1 TIRGIGADTTAFSV
15 LWNNADLDNNKLFV
29 EIMYDRK
36 TCFQD
41 AAEFWLCKEAD
52 GEYPFN
58 PDKDKRG
65 RQVPIDSVLNNQD
78 NCVIS
83 KDLMTLSHPTAG
95 GYRLRFQLDPSKG
108 DTVVAKQ
115 VRIYVVSKYQ
125 RYFVCDSCG
134 AAKSRVTIDSASI
147 HPNCPYDDRN
157 LDLLA
162 CNKRTGGANNWEA
175 FVVDHRDCKIY
186 RAVSMPHIAS
196 FPNGRWWF
204 AQNLDYRKNL
214 IMNKDATTNGGVGYY
229 WCPGALSFDGKPYP
243 VTNNATVTS
252 GKDAACNAYGA
263 LYDYKTL
270 MSRNGLVSVDATA
283 ERTDYSY
290 AQGICPKGWVV
301 PARLDWGVMLNKVVG
316 CDDQQALT
324 PVDNN
329 MINQPCYNYP
339 SSAVRSSG
347 TYALPNTAVSTTLRS
362 TLSSRPAKRDSI
374 YALQMSPLWS
384 WWRVG
389 SRKAHGARP
398 IDYYGFSIL
407 PSGGILGDRK
417 FSQVGVA
424 AELAL
429 ASNER
434 LQLHYANQN
443 TYASIATASSV
454 RCVHNPQLDGTV
466 DKNKYMITLSTN
478 FPDKTTVDPSGER
491 FGSLPTTVKTATAND
506 TLRFDGWFENGTLV
520 HSTPNYPFVVTGPRT
535 LEARYAYI
543 GKLITISTNQPNKTT
558 VDPSGDRIEGTSV
571 TIKTATTNDTLRF
584 DGWYEGGNKVYSAQ
598 NYPFVVIG
606 PRTLEARYI
615 YIGKMITISTNY
627 PYKVTV
633 DPSGDRIAGRSA
645 TIKTASTNDTI
656 RFDGWFEGGTLADS
670 SQNYTFT
677 VTEARTL
684 EARYT
689 YVPQKITI
697 TSNLT
702 NQVNKTEDYII
713 GLGKTTTVTTSASSS
728 MLVFDGWYENNIKV
742 YSGQTYPFTVT
753 GDHSLEA
760 RYTIDYTHTKHPIP
774 DANFR
779 AYVDGLGRHIEGY
792 TDAGV
797 TYWRVN
803 PSIASVT
810 SLNVTSLSI
819 ANMTGIELFT
829 GLTSLYASGSNKTF
843 ASIDLSKNTK
853 LQTLQV
859 YNNTAL
865 TALDV
870 SKNTLLTNLQAYNC
884 RFSTLNVSANTN
896 LQTLYVYSNP

>member
-1 TIRGIGADTTAFSV
+1 MNTKTRLFSKRMAMVFALHLSMIATAFGQSHGQISNTVRGMGADTTAFSV
-15 LWNNADLDNNKLFV
+15 LWNNADLDNNKLYV
-29 EIMYDRK
+29 EVMYDKK

-263 LYDYKTL
+263 LYDHKTL
-270 MSRNGLVSVDATA
+270 MSRNGLVSVDATV

-329 MINQPCYNYP
+329 TINQPCYNYP

-454 RCVHNPQLDGTV
+454 RCVHNPQLDGIV

-506 TLRFDGWFENGTLV
+506 TLRFDGW
-520 HSTPNYPFVVTGPRT
+520 Y
-535 LEARYAYI
+535 EA
-543 GKLITISTNQPNKTT
+543 
-558 VDPSGDRIEGTSV
+558 
-571 TIKTATTNDTLRF
+571 
-584 DGWYEGGNKVYSAQ
+584 GNKVYSAQ

-656 RFDGWFEGGTLADS
+656 RFDGWFEGGILADS

-677 VTEARTL
+677 VTEARAL

-702 NQVNKTEDYII
+702 NQVNKTEDYIM

-742 YSGQTYPFTVT
+742 YSDQTYPFTVT

-779 AYVDGLGRHIEGY
+779 AYVDGLGRHIEDY

-829 GLTSLYASGSNKTF
+829 GLTSLDASGSNKTF

-884 RFSTLNVSANTN
+884 RFSTLNVSTNTN
-896 LQTLYVYSNP
+896 LQ